1 MTQWLYNLP
10 VSRNSD
16 MQLYI
21 TLIFVA
27 IEVSSSPIRDVR
39 VDGRSWPAALPRFG
53 NHRDAGAPVDYRDRE
68 SPLENQAD
76 DDTDWEILDEN
87 DQPIASYDDIE
98 WEAKKE
104 SWRKA
109 YEGFTHDLEAHPRE
123 KEAHLV
129 NQFMYDK
136 DSLEL

>member
-10 VSRNSD
+10 VPRNCD

-21 TLIFVA
+21 PLIFVA
-27 IEVSSSPIRDVR
+27 LEVSSSPIRDGGVG
-39 VDGRSWPAALPRFG
+39 GRSWPGALPRFG
-53 NHRDAGAPVDYRDRE
+53 NHRDAGAPVDYRFRE
-68 SPLENQAD
+68 SLENQAL
-76 DDTDWEILDEN
+76 DDTDWEILDED

-104 SWRKA
+104 SWRRA
-109 YEGFTHDLEAHPRE
+109 YEGFTRDFEAHPRE
-123 KEAHLV
+123 KEALLV

-136 DSLEL
+136 DSLEF